1 MLLLS
6 PLFGL
11 CTAELTLR
19 TQRWKSTIP
28 TRIGGLTNLGEFFVI
43 GGWSSNVYLTSCRN
57 PDSAGCRIKRD
68 SSNGVVWDSTPE

>member
-43 GGWSSNVYLTSCRN
+43 GGWSSNVYQRRANILQ
-57 PDSAGCRIKRD
+57 
-68 SSNGVVWDSTPE
+68 SS